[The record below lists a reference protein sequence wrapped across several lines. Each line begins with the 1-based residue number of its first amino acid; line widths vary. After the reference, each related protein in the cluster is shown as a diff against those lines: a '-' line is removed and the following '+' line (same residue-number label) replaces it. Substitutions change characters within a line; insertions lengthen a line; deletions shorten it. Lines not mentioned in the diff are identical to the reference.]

1 MIETRPQKSRERA
14 LLIGLEKQGV
24 SKWDLHDSLDE
35 LRELANSAGAE
46 VVDTV
51 TQKLQKPTAPYY
63 IGRGKAESIKESCQD
78 QQVTSVIFN
87 DELSPAQGRNLENLF
102 ARKVLDRT
110 QLILDIFAQRAR
122 SREGRLQIELA
133 QLQYLL
139 PRLTRMWHHLS
150 RQTGGIGTR
159 GPGETQLEVDR
170 RRVQERIAR
179 LERELESVRKTR
191 AIQRQGRKRHQWP
204 VAAVVG
210 YTNAGKSTLLNLLTG
225 ADVVAEDK
233 LFATLD
239 PTTRSFVLPNKQR
252 VLLTDTVGFLR
263 KLPHTLI
270 ESFKATLEEVSE
282 ADLLIH
288 IADLSH
294 PRVDEQMEAVDR
306 VIKELDAYGK
316 QTLIVFNKIDNLANR
331 EVVDSYLKRFP
342 GSVAISARTGE
353 GVNKLVQALE
363 GALSSWRLR
372 SRFRIPANESAL
384 IAEIHRVGHVL
395 ELRYEGNDA
404 LIVAHVPPDLAQK
417 LERYAERRA
426 QAILAAT
433 ILRAASLRTLDSR
446 LRAICDQP
454 SRLFGVAAKFRGS
467 PIINLILTG
476 RGIFR
481 FGGRASKVPIRPQ
494 GTTGTFVSATSIPS
508 PCLKGIIEPVRVRP
522 PSGKM
527 MKIAFSSCNLRRNSA
542 RACGPQFFRHIGK
555 ALSMI
560 AENTLTAV
568 V

>member
-1 MIETRPQKSRERA
+1 MIETRPKKTHERA

-24 SKWDLHDSLDE
+24 TKWDLRDSLE
-35 LRELANSAGAE
+35 ELAELASSAGAE

-63 IGRGKAESIKESCQD
+63 IGKGKAESLKPALQD
-78 QQVTSVIFN
+78 RQVTSVIFD
-87 DELSPAQGRNLENLF
+87 DELSPAQGRNLENLLS
-102 ARKVLDRT
+102 RKVLDRT

-191 AIQRQGRKRHQWP
+191 AVQRQGRKRHQWP

-225 ADVVAEDK
+225 ADVVAENK

-288 IADLSH
+288 IVDLSH
-294 PRVDEQMEAVDR
+294 ARVDDQIEAVEN
-306 VIKELDAYGK
+306 VIKELNAHGK
-316 QTLIVFNKIDNLANR
+316 QTLIVFNKIDNVKNPELI
-331 EVVDSYLKRFP
+331 ETYLRRFP

-353 GVNKLVQALE
+353 GVNGLVHALQD
-363 GALSSWRLR
+363 ALSSWRMR
-372 SRFRIPANESAL
+372 SRFKIPASESAL

-395 ELRYEGNDA
+395 ELKYEANEA
-404 LIVAHVPPDLAQK
+404 ILVAHVPPELAQK
-417 LERYAERRA
+417 LANFA
-426 QAILAAT
+426 QL
-433 ILRAASLRTLDSR
+433 
-446 LRAICDQP
+446 
-454 SRLFGVAAKFRGS
+454 
-467 PIINLILTG
+467 
-476 RGIFR
+476 
-481 FGGRASKVPIRPQ
+481 
-494 GTTGTFVSATSIPS
+494 
-508 PCLKGIIEPVRVRP
+508 
-522 PSGKM
+522 
-527 MKIAFSSCNLRRNSA
+527 
-542 RACGPQFFRHIGK
+542 
-555 ALSMI
+555 
-560 AENTLTAV
+560 
-568 V
+568 

>member
-1 MIETRPQKSRERA
+1 MIETHPQKPRERA
-14 LLIGLEKQGV
+14 LLIGLEREGV

-63 IGRGKAESIKESCQD
+63 IGRGKAESIKESCRD
-78 QQVTSVIFN
+78 QHVTSVIFN
-87 DELSPAQGRNLENLF
+87 DELSPAQGRNLENLIS
-102 ARKVLDRT
+102 RKVVDRT

-170 RRVQERIAR
+170 RRVQGRIAR

-225 ADVVAEDK
+225 ADLLAEDK

-316 QTLIVFNKIDNLANR
+316 QTLLVFNKIDILPNR
-331 EVVDSYLKRFP
+331 ELVGSYLKRFS

-353 GVNKLVQALE
+353 EINKLVQALE

-395 ELRYEGNDA
+395 ELRYEGNDTI
-404 LIVAHVPPDLAQK
+404 IVAHVPSDLAQK
-417 LERYAERRA
+417 LERYAQR
-426 QAILAAT
+426 
-433 ILRAASLRTLDSR
+433 
-446 LRAICDQP
+446 
-454 SRLFGVAAKFRGS
+454 
-467 PIINLILTG
+467 
-476 RGIFR
+476 
-481 FGGRASKVPIRPQ
+481 
-494 GTTGTFVSATSIPS
+494 
-508 PCLKGIIEPVRVRP
+508 
-522 PSGKM
+522 
-527 MKIAFSSCNLRRNSA
+527 
-542 RACGPQFFRHIGK
+542 
-555 ALSMI
+555 
-560 AENTLTAV
+560 
-568 V
+568 

>member
-1 MIETRPQKSRERA
+1 MIETRAQKTRERA

-24 SKWDLHDSLDE
+24 SKWELHDSLDE

-51 TQKLQKPTAPYY
+51 TQKLPKPTAPYY

-78 QQVTSVIFN
+78 RQVTSVIFD

-110 QLILDIFAQRAR
+110 QLILDIVAQRAR

-179 LERELESVRKTR
+179 LERELEAVRKTR
-191 AIQRQGRKRHQWP
+191 AIQREGRKRRQWP

-225 ADVVAEDK
+225 ADVVTEDK

-270 ESFKATLEEVSE
+270 ESFKTTLAEVRE
-282 ADLLIH
+282 ADLLLH
-288 IADLSH
+288 VVGLRH
-294 PRVDEQMEAVDR
+294 PRLDEQMEAVDT
-306 VIKELDAYGK
+306 VIKELDAFGK
-316 QTLIVFNKIDNLANR
+316 QTLIVFNKIDNLENR
-331 EVVDSYLKRFP
+331 DLAETYVERFP

-353 GVNKLVQALE
+353 GVNNLVQALE
-363 GALSSWRLR
+363 IALSSWRLR
-372 SRFRIPANESAL
+372 SRFRIPSNESAL

-395 ELRYEGNDA
+395 EIKYEGNDA
-404 LIVAHVPPDLAQK
+404 VIVAHVPPELSQK
-417 LERYAERRA
+417 LSKF
-426 QAILAAT
+426 AA
-433 ILRAASLRTLDSR
+433 
-446 LRAICDQP
+446 
-454 SRLFGVAAKFRGS
+454 
-467 PIINLILTG
+467 
-476 RGIFR
+476 
-481 FGGRASKVPIRPQ
+481 
-494 GTTGTFVSATSIPS
+494 
-508 PCLKGIIEPVRVRP
+508 
-522 PSGKM
+522 
-527 MKIAFSSCNLRRNSA
+527 
-542 RACGPQFFRHIGK
+542 
-555 ALSMI
+555 
-560 AENTLTAV
+560 
-568 V
+568 

>member
-1 MIETRPQKSRERA
+1 MIETRPKKNHERA
-14 LLIGLEKQGV
+14 VLVGLEQAGV
-24 SKWDLHDSLDE
+24 SKWDLQDSLE
-35 LRELANSAGAE
+35 ELAELASSAGAE

-63 IGRGKAESIKESCQD
+63 IGKGKAESIKHSLQD
-78 QQVTSVIFN
+78 REVTSVIFD
-87 DELSPAQGRNLENLF
+87 DELSPAQGRNLENLL

-179 LERELESVRKTR
+179 LERELEAVRKTR
-191 AIQRQGRKRHQWP
+191 AVQRQGRKRHQWP

-225 ADVVAEDK
+225 ADVVAENR

-288 IADLSH
+288 IVDLSH
-294 PRVDEQMEAVDR
+294 SRVDDQMEAVEG
-306 VIKELDAYGK
+306 VIKELDAFGK
-316 QTLIVFNKIDNLANR
+316 QTVIVFNKIDNLANR
-331 EVVDSYLKRFP
+331 ELAETYTKRFP

-353 GVNKLVQALE
+353 GVNKLVQALQD
-363 GALSSWRLR
+363 ALSAWRLR
-372 SRFRIPANESAL
+372 SRFRIPASESAL
-384 IAEIHRVGHVL
+384 IAEIHRAGHVL
-395 ELRYEGNDA
+395 ELRYEGDGA
-404 LIVAHVPPDLAQK
+404 LMVAHVPPELAQK
-417 LERYAERRA
+417 LERYAE
-426 QAILAAT
+426 QA
-433 ILRAASLRTLDSR
+433 
-446 LRAICDQP
+446 
-454 SRLFGVAAKFRGS
+454 
-467 PIINLILTG
+467 
-476 RGIFR
+476 
-481 FGGRASKVPIRPQ
+481 
-494 GTTGTFVSATSIPS
+494 
-508 PCLKGIIEPVRVRP
+508 
-522 PSGKM
+522 
-527 MKIAFSSCNLRRNSA
+527 
-542 RACGPQFFRHIGK
+542 
-555 ALSMI
+555 
-560 AENTLTAV
+560 
-568 V
+568 

>member
-1 MIETRPQKSRERA
+1 MIETRPKKTHERA

-24 SKWDLHDSLDE
+24 SKWDLQDSLE
-35 LRELANSAGAE
+35 ELAELATSAGAE

-63 IGRGKAESIKESCQD
+63 IGKGKAEAIKHSFQD
-78 QQVTSVIFN
+78 REVTSVIFD
-87 DELSPAQGRNLENLF
+87 DELSPAQGRNLENLL

-139 PRLTRMWHHLS
+139 PRLTRMWDHLS

-179 LERELESVRKTR
+179 LERELEAVRKTR
-191 AIQRQGRKRHQWP
+191 AVQRQGRKRHQWP

-225 ADVVAEDK
+225 ADVVAENR

-288 IADLSH
+288 IVDLSH
-294 PRVDEQMEAVDR
+294 PRVDDQMEAVDG
-306 VIKELDAYGK
+306 VIKELDAFGK
-316 QTLIVFNKIDNLANR
+316 QTVIVFNKIDNLANR
-331 EVVDSYLKRFP
+331 ELAETYMKRFP
-342 GSVAISARTGE
+342 ESVAISARTGE
-353 GVNKLVQALE
+353 GVNTLVQALQD
-363 GALSSWRLR
+363 ALSAWRLQ
-372 SRFRIPANESAL
+372 SRFRIPASESAL
-384 IAEIHRVGHVL
+384 MAEIHRVGHVL
-395 ELRYEGNDA
+395 ELHYEGNDA
-404 LIVAHVPPDLAQK
+404 VVVAHVPPHLESK
-417 LERYAERRA
+417 LSQYSE
-426 QAILAAT
+426 
-433 ILRAASLRTLDSR
+433 
-446 LRAICDQP
+446 
-454 SRLFGVAAKFRGS
+454 
-467 PIINLILTG
+467 
-476 RGIFR
+476 
-481 FGGRASKVPIRPQ
+481 
-494 GTTGTFVSATSIPS
+494 
-508 PCLKGIIEPVRVRP
+508 
-522 PSGKM
+522 
-527 MKIAFSSCNLRRNSA
+527 
-542 RACGPQFFRHIGK
+542 
-555 ALSMI
+555 
-560 AENTLTAV
+560 
-568 V
+568 

>member
-1 MIETRPQKSRERA
+1 MIETRPQKTQERA

-24 SKWDLHDSLDE
+24 SKWDLHDSLEE

-78 QQVTSVIFN
+78 QQVTSVIFD

-179 LERELESVRKTR
+179 LERELEAVRKTR
-191 AIQRQGRKRHQWP
+191 AIQRESRKRHQWP

-225 ADVVAEDK
+225 ADVVTENK

-239 PTTRSFVLPNKQR
+239 PTTRSLVLPNKQR

-270 ESFKATLEEVSE
+270 ESFKATLEEVNE

-288 IADLSH
+288 IVDLSH
-294 PRVDEQMEAVDR
+294 QRVEEQMEAVDG

-316 QTLIVFNKIDNLANR
+316 QTLIVFNKIDNLPPPSPGCGLAGNR
-331 EVVDSYLKRFP
+331 ELAESYTKRFP

-363 GALSSWRLR
+363 DALASWRLR
-372 SRFRIPANESAL
+372 SRFRISANESPL

-395 ELRYEGNDA
+395 ELRYEDNDV

-417 LERYAERRA
+417 LERYTE
-426 QAILAAT
+426 
-433 ILRAASLRTLDSR
+433 AS
-446 LRAICDQP
+446 
-454 SRLFGVAAKFRGS
+454 
-467 PIINLILTG
+467 
-476 RGIFR
+476 
-481 FGGRASKVPIRPQ
+481 
-494 GTTGTFVSATSIPS
+494 
-508 PCLKGIIEPVRVRP
+508 
-522 PSGKM
+522 
-527 MKIAFSSCNLRRNSA
+527 
-542 RACGPQFFRHIGK
+542 
-555 ALSMI
+555 
-560 AENTLTAV
+560 
-568 V
+568 

>member
-1 MIETRPQKSRERA
+1 MIETRPKKTHERA

-24 SKWDLHDSLDE
+24 SKWDLRDSLDE
-35 LRELANSAGAE
+35 LAELANSAGAE

-51 TQKLQKPTAPYY
+51 TQKLDKPTAPYY
-63 IGRGKAESIKESCQD
+63 IGKGKAESLKPALQD
-78 QQVTSVIFN
+78 RQVTSVIFN
-87 DELSPAQGRNLENLF
+87 DELSPAQGRNLENLLS
-102 ARKVLDRT
+102 RKVLDRT

-170 RRVQERIAR
+170 RRVQERISR

-191 AIQRQGRKRHQWP
+191 AVQRQGRKRHQWP

-225 ADVVAEDK
+225 ADVIAENK

-288 IADLSH
+288 VVDLSH
-294 PRVDEQMEAVDR
+294 ARVDDQIEAVEN
-306 VIKELDAYGK
+306 VIKELDAHGK
-316 QTLIVFNKIDNLANR
+316 QMLIVFNKIDNLQNR
-331 EVVDSYLKRFP
+331 DLIETYLRRFP

-353 GVNKLVQALE
+353 NVNKLVLALQD
-363 GALSSWRLR
+363 ALSAWRLR
-372 SRFRIPANESAL
+372 SHFKIPASESAL

-395 ELRYEGNDA
+395 ELKYEGNDA
-404 LIVAHVPPDLAQK
+404 IIVAHVPPELGQK
-417 LERYAERRA
+417 
-426 QAILAAT
+426 
-433 ILRAASLRTLDSR
+433 
-446 LRAICDQP
+446 
-454 SRLFGVAAKFRGS
+454 FAKF
-467 PIINLILTG
+467 
-476 RGIFR
+476 
-481 FGGRASKVPIRPQ
+481 
-494 GTTGTFVSATSIPS
+494 
-508 PCLKGIIEPVRVRP
+508 
-522 PSGKM
+522 
-527 MKIAFSSCNLRRNSA
+527 
-542 RACGPQFFRHIGK
+542 
-555 ALSMI
+555 
-560 AENTLTAV
+560 AE
-568 V
+568 

>member
-1 MIETRPQKSRERA
+1 MIETRPQKPRERA
-14 LLIGLEKQGV
+14 LLIGLQKEGV

-63 IGRGKAESIKESCQD
+63 IGRGKAELIKESCREQH
-78 QQVTSVIFN
+78 VTSVIFN
-87 DELSPAQGRNLENLF
+87 DELSPAQGRNLENLLS
-102 ARKVLDRT
+102 RKVLDRT

-133 QLQYLL
+133 QLQDLL
-139 PRLTRMWHHLS
+139 PRRTRMWHRLT
-150 RQTGGIGTR
+150 RQNGGIGTR

-170 RRVQERIAR
+170 RRVQDRIAR
-179 LERELESVRKTR
+179 LERELEGVRKVR
-191 AIQRQGRKRHQWP
+191 NVQRQGRKRHQWP

-225 ADVVAEDK
+225 ADVVAVDK

-239 PTTRSFVLPNKQR
+239 PTTRSFMLPNKQR

-288 IADLSH
+288 IVDLSH
-294 PRVDEQMEAVDR
+294 ARVDEQIAAVDS

-316 QTLIVFNKIDNLANR
+316 QTLIVFNKIDKVADRELA
-331 EVVDSYLKRFP
+331 EAYLKRYP
-342 GSVAISARTGE
+342 GSVAISARSGE
-353 GVNKLVQALE
+353 NVAALVGTLQE
-363 GALSSWRLR
+363 ALSAWRLR
-372 SRFRIPANESAL
+372 SRFRIPSNESAL

-404 LIVAHVPPDLAQK
+404 VIVAHLPPQLEQK
-417 LERYAERRA
+417 L
-426 QAILAAT
+426 
-433 ILRAASLRTLDSR
+433 SH
-446 LRAICDQP
+446 
-454 SRLFGVAAKFRGS
+454 F
-467 PIINLILTG
+467 
-476 RGIFR
+476 
-481 FGGRASKVPIRPQ
+481 
-494 GTTGTFVSATSIPS
+494 TT
-508 PCLKGIIEPVRVRP
+508 R
-522 PSGKM
+522 
-527 MKIAFSSCNLRRNSA
+527 
-542 RACGPQFFRHIGK
+542 
-555 ALSMI
+555 
-560 AENTLTAV
+560 
-568 V
+568 

>member
-1 MIETRPQKSRERA
+1 MFDTRPQKTQERA

-24 SKWDLHDSLDE
+24 SKWDLQDSLDE
-35 LRELANSAGAE
+35 LRELASSAGAK

-51 TQKLQKPTAPYY
+51 TQKLPKPTAPYY
-63 IGRGKAESIKESCQD
+63 IGRGKAESIKDSCRD

-139 PRLTRMWHHLS
+139 PRLTRMWDHLS

-179 LERELESVRKTR
+179 LERELEAVRKTR
-191 AIQRQGRKRHQWP
+191 AIQREGRKRHQWP

-225 ADVVAEDK
+225 ADLVAEDK

-288 IADLSH
+288 IVDLSH
-294 PRVDEQMEAVDR
+294 PRVDEQMEAVDG

-316 QTLIVFNKIDNLANR
+316 QTVIVFNKIDNLPNR
-331 EVVDSYLKRFP
+331 ELAESYTKRFS

-363 GALSSWRLR
+363 EALSSWRLR

-395 ELRYEGNDA
+395 ELRYEDNDA

-417 LERYAERRA
+417 LERY
-426 QAILAAT
+426 
-433 ILRAASLRTLDSR
+433 
-446 LRAICDQP
+446 
-454 SRLFGVAAKFRGS
+454 
-467 PIINLILTG
+467 
-476 RGIFR
+476 
-481 FGGRASKVPIRPQ
+481 
-494 GTTGTFVSATSIPS
+494 
-508 PCLKGIIEPVRVRP
+508 
-522 PSGKM
+522 
-527 MKIAFSSCNLRRNSA
+527 
-542 RACGPQFFRHIGK
+542 
-555 ALSMI
+555 
-560 AENTLTAV
+560 V

>member
-1 MIETRPQKSRERA
+1 MIEVSPRKKQERA
-14 LLIGLEKQGV
+14 LLIGLEQEGV
-24 SKWDLHDSLDE
+24 SKWDLRDSMDE
-35 LRELANSAGAE
+35 LAELASSAGAE

-63 IGRGKAESIKESCQD
+63 IGKGKAELIKESFKD
-78 QQVTSVIFN
+78 QHVTSVIFD

-150 RQTGGIGTR
+150 RQTGGVGTR

-179 LERELESVRKTR
+179 LERELQAVRKTR
-191 AIQRQGRKRHQWP
+191 AIQREGRKRHQWP

-225 ADVVAEDK
+225 ADVVAENR

-288 IADLSH
+288 VVDLSH
-294 PRVDEQMEAVDR
+294 SRIDEHMAAVDA
-306 VIKELDAYGK
+306 VVKELDAFGK
-316 QTLIVFNKIDNLANR
+316 QTVIVFNKMDAVQNPDVT
-331 EVVDSYLKRFP
+331 ESYLKRFP
-342 GSVAISARTGE
+342 GSVAISARTGA
-353 GVNKLVQALE
+353 GVGSLVQ
-363 GALSSWRLR
+363 
-372 SRFRIPANESAL
+372 
-384 IAEIHRVGHVL
+384 
-395 ELRYEGNDA
+395 
-404 LIVAHVPPDLAQK
+404 
-417 LERYAERRA
+417 
-426 QAILAAT
+426 
-433 ILRAASLRTLDSR
+433 TL
-446 LRAICDQP
+446 
-454 SRLFGVAAKFRGS
+454 
-467 PIINLILTG
+467 
-476 RGIFR
+476 
-481 FGGRASKVPIRPQ
+481 Q
-494 GTTGTFVSATSIPS
+494 G
-508 PCLKGIIEPVRVRP
+508 
-522 PSGKM
+522 
-527 MKIAFSSCNLRRNSA
+527 
-542 RACGPQFFRHIGK
+542 
-555 ALSMI
+555 
-560 AENTLTAV
+560 
-568 V
+568 

>member
-1 MIETRPQKSRERA
+1 MIETSPHKKQERA
-14 LLIGLEKQGV
+14 LLIGLEKEGV
-24 SKWDLHDSLDE
+24 SKWDLRDSME
-35 LRELANSAGAE
+35 ELAELASSAGAE

-51 TQKLQKPTAPYY
+51 TQKLRKPTAPYY
-63 IGRGKAESIKESCQD
+63 IGKGKAEWIKDSLQD
-78 QQVTSVIFN
+78 RQVTSVIFN
-87 DELSPAQGRNLENLF
+87 DELSPAQGRNLENLL

-179 LERELESVRKTR
+179 LERELEAVRKTR
-191 AIQRQGRKRHQWP
+191 AVQRQGRKRHQWP

-225 ADVVAEDK
+225 ADVVATDR

-239 PTTRSFVLPNKQR
+239 PTTRSLVLPNKQR

-288 IADLSH
+288 IVDLSH
-294 PRVDEQMEAVDR
+294 PRVDEQMQAVDN
-306 VIKELDAYGK
+306 VIKELDAFGK
-316 QTLIVFNKIDNLANR
+316 QTLIVFNKIDNLENGAGGSRATWTGKPERVDEPGGESINR
-331 EVVDSYLKRFP
+331 ELSETYVKRFP

-353 GVNKLVQALE
+353 GVDKLVQALQE
-363 GALSSWRLR
+363 ALSSWRLR
-372 SRFRIPANESAL
+372 SRFRIPSNESAV
-384 IAEIHRVGHVL
+384 IAEIHRAGHVL
-395 ELRYEGNDA
+395 ELKYEGDDA

-417 LERYAERRA
+417 LERYAK
-426 QAILAAT
+426 L
-433 ILRAASLRTLDSR
+433 
-446 LRAICDQP
+446 
-454 SRLFGVAAKFRGS
+454 
-467 PIINLILTG
+467 
-476 RGIFR
+476 
-481 FGGRASKVPIRPQ
+481 
-494 GTTGTFVSATSIPS
+494 
-508 PCLKGIIEPVRVRP
+508 
-522 PSGKM
+522 
-527 MKIAFSSCNLRRNSA
+527 
-542 RACGPQFFRHIGK
+542 
-555 ALSMI
+555 
-560 AENTLTAV
+560 
-568 V
+568 

>member
-1 MIETRPQKSRERA
+1 MIETRSQKTHERA
-14 LLIGLEKQGV
+14 ILIGLEHGGV
-24 SKWDLHDSLDE
+24 SKWDLRDSME
-35 LRELANSAGAE
+35 ELAELAHSAGAE

-63 IGRGKAESIKESCQD
+63 IGKGKAESIKDSIQD
-78 QQVTSVIFN
+78 RQVTSVIFD
-87 DELSPAQGRNLENLF
+87 DELSPAQGRNLETLL

-179 LERELESVRKTR
+179 LERELESVRRTR
-191 AIQRQGRKRHQWP
+191 AVQRQGRKRHQWP

-225 ADVVAEDK
+225 ADVVAADK

-239 PTTRSFVLPNKQR
+239 PTTRSFTLPNKQR

-288 IADLSH
+288 VVDLSH
-294 PRVDEQMEAVDR
+294 PRVDEQMEAVDK
-306 VIKELDAYGK
+306 VIKELDAFGK

-331 EVVDSYLKRFP
+331 ELAEAYVSRFHN
-342 GSVAISARTGE
+342 SVAISARTGE
-353 GVNKLVQALE
+353 GVSKLVSALQE
-363 GALSSWRLR
+363 ALSSWRLR
-372 SRFRIPANESAL
+372 LQFRLPAKESAL
-384 IAEIHRVGHVL
+384 MAEIHRVGHVL
-395 ELRYEGNDA
+395 ELRYEDENA
-404 LIVAHVPPDLAQK
+404 LIVAHVPPHLEAKLAPF
-417 LERYAERRA
+417 
-426 QAILAAT
+426 
-433 ILRAASLRTLDSR
+433 S
-446 LRAICDQP
+446 
-454 SRLFGVAAKFRGS
+454 
-467 PIINLILTG
+467 
-476 RGIFR
+476 
-481 FGGRASKVPIRPQ
+481 
-494 GTTGTFVSATSIPS
+494 
-508 PCLKGIIEPVRVRP
+508 EP
-522 PSGKM
+522 
-527 MKIAFSSCNLRRNSA
+527 
-542 RACGPQFFRHIGK
+542 
-555 ALSMI
+555 
-560 AENTLTAV
+560 
-568 V
+568 